1 MERSKKSLLVSL
13 VAACILGMSA
23 PSAQAYEEYDDTA
36 IILDLAIYRPVGLV
50 ASVVGAAIFVGSLP
64 ISLPTWSV
72 GKTFESF
79 VARPV
84 AYTFW
89 RELGEPRT

>member
-23 PSAQAYEEYDDTA
+23 PSAQAYDDYDDIT
-36 IILDLAIYRPVGLV
+36 IVMDLLVLRPVGLL
-50 ASVVGAAIFVGSLP
+50 ATIGGSVIFVGSLP
-64 ISLPTWSV
+64 LSLPTWSV
-72 GKTFESF
+72 GKTFEAY
-79 VARPV
+79 VKRPA